1 MSKRSENQHFSK
13 VSVMQFRGSFSICY
27 LPSYADT
34 KGLLDFYSLLL
45 PFVLV
50 IDFSGFEFRKCLCS
64 WPLPSLRSTD
74 PQALQRGRDFVRL
87 SPSPLAWPPPPETGL
102 RLGHSPSQKSSMTSR
117 YLFFF
122 FSSVFSNPGLLFQA
136 HLTCPSYLC
145 DFLITLPPVPKII
158 PPSPGRS

>member
-13 VSVMQFRGSFSICY
+13 VSVMQFRGWFSICY

-34 KGLLDFYSLLL
+34 KGLLDFYPLLL
-45 PFVLV
+45 PFILV
-50 IDFSGFEFRKCLCS
+50 IDFSGFEFRKRLCS
-64 WPLPSLRSTD
+64 WALPSLRSTD
-74 PQALQRGRDFVRL
+74 LHALQRGRDFVWL

-102 RLGHSPSQKSSMTSR
+102 RSGHSPSQKSSMTSH

-122 FSSVFSNPGLLFQA
+122 PSVFSNPGLLFQA

-145 DFLITLPPVPKII
+145 NFLKLQY
-158 PPSPGRS
+158 RR

>member
-122 FSSVFSNPGLLFQA
+122 FPQYSQILVCFSRLTSLAPLTSATSSSL
-136 HLTCPSYLC
+136 YLQY
-145 DFLITLPPVPKII
+145 P
-158 PPSPGRS
+158 R